1 LHSRRPAPELPPLDD
16 QPARVTRGGSPL
28 AMQDLTPG
36 LSARTFVT
44 SERKL
49 HTVANEEQL
58 LRSLSAVDR
67 RALDEVLRRLLGAFE
82 QR

>member
-1 LHSRRPAPELPPLDD
+1 
-16 QPARVTRGGSPL
+16 
-28 AMQDLTPG
+28 MQDLTPG

-67 RALDEVLRRLLGAFE
+67 RALDEVLRRLLAALE

>member
-1 LHSRRPAPELPPLDD
+1 
-16 QPARVTRGGSPL
+16 
-28 AMQDLTPG
+28 MQDLTPG
-36 LSARTFVT
+36 LSAGTFVT

-67 RALDEVLRRLLGAFE
+67 RALDEVLRRLLGALE